1 MGIKPLEG
9 VRVVE
14 LGTHIVVPIAARM
27 MSDWGAEV
35 IKIETPGGEQGRTTG
50 RLAGIPQGDGENVMY
65 AVTNTGKEM
74 ISLNLKTDEGREV
87 LFRLLEDADV
97 FMSNVR
103 WGAIQRMGLD
113 YESLHKRFPQ
123 LVYFHFTGFG
133 YEGPDSGRP
142 GLDNA
147 AFFAS
152 TGLLADY
159 PLIGDRPMMPFNT
172 YGDTI
177 TSGSVLSGILAA
189 LHHRDRTGEGI
200 RLTTSLYA
208 AGLWCNYYNIAACQE
223 AYGKY
228 PMPRQLK
235 DNTNPLGEIYEC
247 ADGRWILLSANQAQ
261 FERLMKAMELDELIG
276 DERYV
281 SYETMVENF
290 EFLFQTLTERFLTR
304 SSDEWDAR
312 LSQADVIY
320 QKLIHASEIGKS
332 EQAWANG
339 YLTHVEMANGINAI
353 VPNSPVQFF
362 GWDRPA
368 TKPAHSVGQ
377 DTEAILQRLGYSDE
391 KIALLLE
398 KGAACG
404 RKA

>member
-9 VRVVE
+9 IRVVE

-65 AVTNTGKEM
+65 AITNTGKEM
-74 ISLNLKTDEGREV
+74 ISLNLKTDEGKEV

-97 FMSNVR
+97 FMTNVR

-113 YESLHKRFPQ
+113 YDLLHRHFPK

-133 YEGPDSGRP
+133 YEGPDASRP
-142 GLDNA
+142 GMDNV
-147 AFFAS
+147 AFFSA
-152 TGLLADY
+152 TGILADY
-159 PLIGDRPMMPFNT
+159 PRIGDRPMMPFNA

-189 LHHRDRTGEGI
+189 LRHRDRTGEGL

-208 AGLWCNYYNIAACQE
+208 SGLWCNYYNIVACQE

-228 PMPRQLK
+228 PMPRQMK

-247 ADGRWILLSANQAQ
+247 ADGRWILLASNQGQ
-261 FERLMKAMELDELIG
+261 FDRLMKAMELDELIG
-276 DERYV
+276 DERYA
-281 SYETMVENF
+281 SYEKMVENC
-290 EFLFQTLTERFLTR
+290 EYLFQALTQKFR
-304 SSDEWDAR
+304 SRPSREWEAR
-312 LSQADVIY
+312 LHQADVIY
-320 QKLIHASEIGKS
+320 QKLIHASEIGQS
-332 EQAWANG
+332 EQAWVNG

-362 GWDRPA
+362 GWDRPD

-377 DTEAILQRLGYSDE
+377 DTGVILKRLGYSNEEIDS
-391 KIALLLE
+391 LLE
-398 KGAACG
+398 SGVACG
-404 RKA
+404 KKS